1 MKEERRINY
10 EKGRMFLSKT
20 VEKTMSY
27 MEQCTK
33 LEIKYAGAVA
43 SKLSNKVKEV
53 RNVAAEI
60 EETCKV
66 LCA

>member
-27 MEQCTK
+27 MEQCKK
-33 LEIKYAGAVA
+33 LETKYAGAVA
-43 SKLSNKVKEV
+43 SKLSNKVEEV
-53 RNVAAEI
+53 KSATAEI
-60 EETCKV
+60 EETCRG
-66 LCA
+66 L